1 MRIDNFK
8 TKQGDSMK
16 HFTLFA
22 LLILCICGFTFAGN
36 DSKDLFTTVSW
47 EMAIEMSK
55 DKKAKAIFV
64 DVRTPQEVAQGTVA
78 GSLNIPLQ
86 QIQARY
92 SELPKDKS
100 LLIFCRSGK
109 RSRAASDFLI
119 QQGYTKVYNVDGGFL
134 AAPPS
139 AAFK

>member
-1 MRIDNFK
+1 
-8 TKQGDSMK
+8 
-16 HFTLFA
+16 
-22 LLILCICGFTFAGN
+22 
-36 DSKDLFTTVSW
+36 
-47 EMAIEMSK
+47 MSK

>member
-1 MRIDNFK
+1 
-8 TKQGDSMK
+8 MK
-16 HFTLFA
+16 HITLFA
-22 LLILCICGFTFAGN
+22 LLILCICGFTFAGSN
-36 DSKDLFTTVSW
+36 SKDLFTTISW
-47 EMAIEMSK
+47 EKAIEMSK

-64 DVRTPQEVAQGTVA
+64 DVRTPEEVAQGTVA

-92 SELPKDKS
+92 SELPKDKN
-100 LLIFCRSGK
+100 LLVFCRSGK
-109 RSRAASDFLI
+109 RSRAASDFLT

-134 AAPPS
+134 AAPPA